1 MALVMTRQVAS
12 ELRATGR
19 FDNLA
24 PAIAQADAQRLFT
37 SGA

>member
-1 MALVMTRQVAS
+1 MALAMTRQVAS

-24 PAIAQADAQRLFT
+24 PAQADAQRLFT

>member
-1 MALVMTRQVAS
+1 MTRQVAS
-12 ELRATGR
+12 KRRATGR

-24 PAIAQADAQRLFT
+24 PAITQADARRLFT